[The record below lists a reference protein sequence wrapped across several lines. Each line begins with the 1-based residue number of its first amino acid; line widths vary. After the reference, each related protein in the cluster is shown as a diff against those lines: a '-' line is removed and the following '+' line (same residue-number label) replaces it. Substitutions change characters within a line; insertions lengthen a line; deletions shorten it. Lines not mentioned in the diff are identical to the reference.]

1 MRSHTPMHSLVLG
14 MKHLE
19 KGVDPSGIPVDEVL
33 LAATSDERILEV
45 LWQNVRLTF
54 KMCPECRMIRKAM
67 NEAQILDLATEL
79 CKKNTQASTW
89 CHVVGLLSNV
99 CAIELIFK
107 SKTRLHFYEWQSFS
121 GTGTKHL
128 LGNTGNRKRTFP

>member
-19 KGVDPSGIPVDEVL
+19 KGVDPSGIPVDEVSWQRR
-33 LAATSDERILEV
+33 AMKG
-45 LWQNVRLTF
+45 LWQNVRLTI
-54 KMCPECRMIRKAM
+54 KMIRKAM
-67 NEAQILDLATEL
+67 NEAQVLDLATEL